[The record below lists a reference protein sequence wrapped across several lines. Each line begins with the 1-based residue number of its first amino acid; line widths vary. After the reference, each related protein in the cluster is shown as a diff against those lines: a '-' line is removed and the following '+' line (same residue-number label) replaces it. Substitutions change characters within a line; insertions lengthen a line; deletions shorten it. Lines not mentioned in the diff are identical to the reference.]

1 MILKNKKIIKIYI
14 IILLFKIKTIKKII
28 INYTNNMQQKKNQN
42 YNLKINK
49 TYQNN
54 KLKS

>member
-28 INYTNNMQQKKNQN
+28 INNTNNMQQKMNQN

>member
-14 IILLFKIKTIKKII
+14 IILLYKIKTIKKII
-28 INYTNNMQQKKNQN
+28 INNTNNMQQKMNQN

>member
-1 MILKNKKIIKIYI
+1 MIFKNKKIIKIYI

-28 INYTNNMQQKKNQN
+28 INNTNNMQQKMNQN

>member
-28 INYTNNMQQKKNQN
+28 INNTNNMQQKKNQN

>member
-1 MILKNKKIIKIYI
+1 MIFKIKKKIKIYI

-28 INYTNNMQQKKNQN
+28 INNTNNMQQKMNQN